1 MIRKTEKD
9 ASIVGGEVTA
19 ANRTKDPQGEMQSL
33 GQGMPEMWE
42 KRSLHEEV

>member
-19 ANRTKDPQGEMQSL
+19 ANLTKRPARRNAEL
-33 GQGMPEMWE
+33 GT
-42 KRSLHEEV
+42 RNA